1 MTHKCIYQICE
12 YAFATKQFQKYAL
25 CGLIF
30 ENTPFACNRSWR
42 SLGES
47 CSVWGRGLET
57 IKKARKQETSKQK
70 EQRKTKNKQKHPIRQ
85 KISQTTINQIKQSA
99 KKEQKQTET
108 FNQAKKQSNHHQSS
122 QTVSKERK
130 KQTRRRN
137 LILKN

>member
-12 YAFATKQFQKYAL
+12 YAFVTKQFQKYAL

-57 IKKARKQETSKQK
+57 IKKTRKHTIKQAK
-70 EQRKTKNKQKHPIRQ
+70 GTTKNQKKTH
-85 KISQTTINQIKQSA
+85 
-99 KKEQKQTET
+99 T
-108 FNQAKKQSNHHQSS
+108 FNQANNQSS
-122 QTVSKERK
+122 TPSIKSNSQQRK
-130 KQTRRRN
+130 KTN
-137 LILKN
+137 KPEEETLY

>member
-30 ENTPFACNRSWR
+30 ENTPFACNRSWC

-57 IKKARKQETSKQK
+57 IKKTRKHTIKQAKGTARHQKENTQRFNQTKNQSSKQSI
-70 EQRKTKNKQKHPIRQ
+70 KH
-85 KISQTTINQIKQSA
+85 TINQIKQSA
-99 KKEQKQTET
+99 KKENK
-108 FNQAKKQSNHHQSS
+108 
-122 QTVSKERK
+122 R
-130 KQTRRRN
+130 TRRRN
-137 LILKN
+137 LILKISNSRSTAPGGCYVKSTVY